1 MRDADKPAFV
11 AILNQLAAIKPGGK
25 LTQEAYEGWW
35 MAMMDWPIEEFRKA
49 AAHLARTV
57 EFFPNPFHFDQLRRT
72 AAEQTAGDAWALVLA
87 KVRTISPRETASVT
101 PKIDAVVRQMGGYG
115 HLACMTQEDLPHR
128 QRRFTE
134 LWAEC
139 GEVEEAQ
146 RVLPSAARLTGPRKA
161 SAQITRQ

>member
-1 MRDADKPAFV
+1 MTDADKPEFLR
-11 AILNQLAAIKPGGK
+11 ILNGLAAVKPGAK
-25 LTQEAYEGWW
+25 LTPEGLHLWW
-35 MAMMDWPIEEFRKA
+35 IAMAEWSLPEFIA
-49 AAHLARTV
+49 AASHIARTV